1 MRKIASNMPTIRKFI
16 VDVNLIGIININ
28 FKLKDDKILS
38 MENNSDRLYIN
49 EDWHKMK
56 IYFVVT
62 ALRID
67 SEN

>member
-49 EDWHKMK
+49 ED
-56 IYFVVT
+56 
-62 ALRID
+62 
-67 SEN
+67 